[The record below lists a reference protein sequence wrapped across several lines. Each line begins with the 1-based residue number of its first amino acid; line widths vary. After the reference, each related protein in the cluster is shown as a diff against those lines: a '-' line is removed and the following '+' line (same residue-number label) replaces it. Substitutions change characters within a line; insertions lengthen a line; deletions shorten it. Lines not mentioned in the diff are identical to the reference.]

1 MGIDGIGKG
10 GAPPA
15 IASAGTGEVSRGAA
29 ADATSPFEVPGASRP
44 ADAAAID
51 SATAPAATSETGAT
65 GATAARATDAL
76 HALRSGAVD
85 LDGYLDLKVSEAT
98 AHLGPLPAADLVR
111 VRAAL
116 RERLATDPTLVDLVK
131 SATGSAPRVPDDD

>member
-10 GAPPA
+10 GPPPVVLPAGDGGRAPAP
-15 IASAGTGEVSRGAA
+15 E
-29 ADATSPFEVPGASRP
+29 ATRAFEVPGASRP
-44 ADAAAID
+44 GEATPADTV
-51 SATAPAATSETGAT
+51 TAPEIARTEGPASGAL
-65 GATAARATDAL
+65 GAF
-76 HALRSGAVD
+76 RSGAVD
-85 LDGYLDLKVSEAT
+85 LDGYLDRKVDDAT
-98 AHLGPLPAADLVR
+98 AHLGQMPAADLAR